1 MRSYY
6 LADTKLRARFDQL
19 SGSESLETVKDE
31 VILLRTLIN
40 ERLNFARS
48 ESDKIVAFQTIHP
61 ALSTLNKL
69 VESLGKL
76 ERQTNVVLGKGAL
89 NKLSDTIVQILIE
102 ELCDIE
108 DYESIIDRVAS
119 RIASEIAGAR
129 NED

>member
-1 MRSYY
+1 M
-6 LADTKLRARFDQL
+6 

-40 ERLNFARS
+40 ERLNLART
-48 ESDKIVAFQTIHP
+48 EADKIVAFQTIHP

-89 NKLSDTIVQILIE
+89 NKLSDTIVQILVE
-102 ELCDIE
+102 ELCDIA